1 MEQNINEI
9 EINGVKYIRKD
20 SVKENKMAESIDG
33 MPLVL
38 IRSYASGVHFGYL
51 KKETDLLSG
60 KQVELVNAR
69 RIYSWAGAAE
79 LNQIA
84 MEGVKKAESCK
95 FSMVVETIKIT
106 QVIEI
111 IPISEIAKENLNNV
125 AIWKM

>member
-1 MEQNINEI
+1 
-9 EINGVKYIRKD
+9 
-20 SVKENKMAESIDG
+20 MAESIDG
-33 MPLVL
+33 MPFVL